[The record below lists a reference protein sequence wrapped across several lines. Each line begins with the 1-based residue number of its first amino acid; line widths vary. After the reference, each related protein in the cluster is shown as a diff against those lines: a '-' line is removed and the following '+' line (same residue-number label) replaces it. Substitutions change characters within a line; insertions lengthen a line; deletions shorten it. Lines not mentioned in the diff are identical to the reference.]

1 MQGTPDTVP
10 FLLRIAEA
18 LRVSAKLAQTDRL
31 ASLLPALP
39 DLVSK
44 LPDLSRLREL
54 IDGMDESSRAQML
67 AELRTRGVQEDGE
80 ESPSSDLALLILF
93 LLVVLYDLQRNVVYS
108 LEKADLDVINPLREY
123 WFQRVDGKGSH
134 RFFDRGMYLTN
145 SIPAAGTEVYF
156 NSEIYNSPYTSI
168 RPKNVVINDSAIDD
182 PTVAPASFLY
192 DIFLNIPYVAQNGT
206 VLSSRIKVENLQ
218 GGSRGWGFWN
228 TSISPFGMQVAWFI
242 QLDGVLADGTPYAA
256 NGFWAQTQNGLNVSM
271 VPLAPLDEGW
281 HDYRIEMNRD
291 SVEYFIDNRSV
302 AKTTNPASIPASPM
316 AFHNWVDNAVFAVE
330 NLSIEHVMQKTTKP
344 RTNQT
349 EFLRIYSVS

>member
-1 MQGTPDTVP
+1 MTDAADIAP
-10 FLLRIAEA
+10 FVLRIAEA
-18 LRVSAKLAQTDRL
+18 LRVSAKLGQADHL

-39 DLVSK
+39 GLVSK
-44 LPDLSRLREL
+44 LPDLSRLQEL
-54 IDGMDESSRAQML
+54 IEGTDESSRAQLL
-67 AELRTRGVQEDGE
+67 AKLKRQDVQKDSEGA
-80 ESPSSDLALLILF
+80 PSSDLALLILY

-108 LEKADLDVINPLREY
+108 LEKADLDVINPLEEY

-145 SIPAAGTEVYF
+145 SIPAAGTEIYF

-182 PTVAPASFLY
+182 PKVAPASFLY

-206 VLSSRIKVENLQ
+206 VFYSRIKVENLQ

-242 QLDGVLADGTPYAA
+242 QLDGVLANGTPYAA

-271 VPLAPLDEGW
+271 LPLPPLDEGW
-281 HDYRIEMNRD
+281 HDYRIEMKKD

-302 AKTTNPASIPASPM
+302 AKATDPASIPASPM

-330 NLSIEHVMQKTTKP
+330 NFSIEHVMQRTTEP

-349 EFLRIYSVS
+349 ELMRIYSVS